1 MMISKTIDFS
11 KGLTSEQEKMLKN
24 LEATPAVPDEDC
36 PELTDEQIIKYAA
49 IARANRKEKETKQ
62 TVSIRLSPHAL
73 QKAQSLGKGYTSI
86 LSRILEAAL
95 EDNELISHYL

>member
-1 MMISKTIDFS
+1 MMISKTIDFGQ
-11 KGLTSEQEKMLKN
+11 GLTLEQEKMLKE
-24 LEATPAVPDEDC
+24 LEAAPVVPDEDC

-49 IARANRKEKETKQ
+49 IAREKRKEKETKQ

-73 QKAQSLGKGYTSI
+73 QKAQSLGKGYTTI

-95 EDNELISHYL
+95 EDNEFIRHYL

>member
-1 MMISKTIDFS
+1 MISRNIDFS
-11 KGLTSEQEKMLKN
+11 QGLTPEQEKMLKE
-24 LEATPAVPDEDC
+24 LESAPAVPDEDC

-49 IARANRKEKETKQ
+49 IARKKRKENGTKQ

-73 QKAQSLGKGYTSI
+73 QKAQSLGKGYTTI

-95 EDNELISHYL
+95 EDNELIRHYL

>member
-1 MMISKTIDFS
+1 MMISKTIDFGQ
-11 KGLTSEQEKMLKN
+11 GLTLEQEKMLKE
-24 LEATPAVPDEDC
+24 LEAAPVVPDEDC

-49 IARANRKEKETKQ
+49 IARERRKEKETKQ

-73 QKAQSLGKGYTSI
+73 QKAQSLGKGYTTI

-95 EDNELISHYL
+95 EDNEFIRHYL